1 MFWCLN
7 LLSEWKQWKVKAR
20 QISQWNQRIVPNTE
34 LCTWTTVSWLTNSRV
49 IYKKWSDIFLSFRWL
64 NNMLLKSS
72 DIPFFP
78 LSSFFSIASSHP
90 GSLVPSILPQSLL
103 PPHIPLCL
111 FFTLFFPCLFLWSTS
126 FPLPS
131 SFPCSLFYPPSFS
144 ICNQALSVTVGLFVY
159 QLQEWVFAKNEIT
172 VDETMWRSSFPLT
185 LSSSTLLCLFSLL

>member
-20 QISQWNQRIVPNTE
+20 QISQWNQRIVPNPE

-78 LSSFFSIASSHP
+78 SFFFLLH
-90 GSLVPSILPQSLL
+90 SLIPPRVLSAFHSPTVSPPPSYPPLSLLYSFLSLSVFVIHFFSPPFFISLL
-103 PPHIPLCL
+103 PFLPS
-111 FFTLFFPCLFLWSTS
+111 LFLH
-126 FPLPS
+126 L
-131 SFPCSLFYPPSFS
+131 
-144 ICNQALSVTVGLFVY
+144 
-159 QLQEWVFAKNEIT
+159 
-172 VDETMWRSSFPLT
+172 
-185 LSSSTLLCLFSLL
+185 